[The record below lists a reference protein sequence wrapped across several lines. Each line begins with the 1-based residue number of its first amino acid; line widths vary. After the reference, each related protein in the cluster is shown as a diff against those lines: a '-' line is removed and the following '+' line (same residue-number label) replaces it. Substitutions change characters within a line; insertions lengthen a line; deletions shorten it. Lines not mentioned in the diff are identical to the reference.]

1 MPNRRLF
8 RTATSVCS
16 RRLRVG
22 RRLSVVAMAVST
34 MAILGAQTG
43 AQSPRQDAASQER
56 YPNFDIR
63 RETPKEMSEYMEKHA
78 AVRNADL
85 VASMV
90 DARAQAFAQLGA
102 SGKRLAVVNSETLG
116 SVEVLG
122 IEGRGV
128 LAEAT
133 ADRVGTMRAFLAG
146 YAGAYGLSTQQ
157 LAELELVADY
167 VNPGRQHGMGGVRA
181 APQRPAVSSRD
192 RFVAVSRQRA
202 NSRGRRA
209 ILRRLSTPEGWRP
222 HHRCRLRRRS
232 RAQRPMS
239 AGTCRKRRSSRRRRL
254 EAS

>member
-1 MPNRRLF
+1 
-8 RTATSVCS
+8 
-16 RRLRVG
+16 
-22 RRLSVVAMAVST
+22 MAVST

-78 AVRNADL
+78 AVRNANL

-133 ADRVGTMRAFLAG
+133 ADRVGTMQAFLAG

-167 VNPGRQHGMGGVRA
+167 VNPAGNMAWVEFEQRLNGLPVFQGSIRGARPGSIRSMPGTVPPE
-181 APQRPAVSSRD
+181 AP
-192 RFVAVSRQRA
+192 
-202 NSRGRRA
+202 GRRTGTTA
-209 ILRRLSTPEGWRP
+209 GAT
-222 HHRCRLRRRS
+222 
-232 RAQRPMS
+232 QRGP
-239 AGTCRKRRSSRRRRL
+239 
-254 EAS
+254 